1 MNALYIGGWAA
12 IIDGVNNQDWMTYYN
27 GSIDEVRMYNRALT
41 DQEIGQLWQQEKLI
55 NLE

>member
-1 MNALYIGGWAA
+1 
-12 IIDGVNNQDWMTYYN
+12 MTYFN

-41 DQEIGQLWQQEKLI
+41 AEELGQLWQQEKLI

>member
-1 MNALYIGGWAA
+1 
-12 IIDGVNNQDWMTYYN
+12 MTFFN
-27 GSIDEVRMYNRALT
+27 GSVDEVRMYNRALT